1 MEIFY
6 KVVYCPIMEL
16 EIMSKIPIWWLEK
29 WMALDGFKNGLFCID
44 KNCSNND
51 MLGKFTFPSGI
62 IGEFLFKHLI
72 PPNVGFQAGP
82 WIM

>member
-1 MEIFY
+1 
-6 KVVYCPIMEL
+6 
-16 EIMSKIPIWWLEK
+16 
-29 WMALDGFKNGLFCID
+29 MALDGFKNGLFCID

-51 MLGKFTFPSGI
+51 MLGKLTFPSGI

-82 WIM
+82 